1 MLSEMKSLPETLSLV
16 RISDLLQRFFLLI
29 RMIHF
34 CFLHL
39 NWTITVSFFFQ
50 WWHAWRS
57 SGFTSWLVRD
67 NALQTLLT
75 RTSSSPTDAGTGF
88 ISSDSRWWYWAL
100 LTVFLSNWTIISLSK
115 RLQFLLTVSPEER
128 ITYCLRKS
136 WKRLVRSDSLEDI
149 SSTLRAHQL
158 ILPLKD
164 FLVGFLLEPLC
175 YVNIDNTI

>member
-1 MLSEMKSLPETLSLV
+1 MLSETKSLPETLSLG
-16 RISDLLQRFFLLI
+16 RISDLLRRFFLLI

-50 WWHAWRS
+50 W
-57 SGFTSWLVRD
+57 D
-67 NALQTLLT
+67 NALQTLLI

-88 ISSDSRWWYWAL
+88 ISSDSWWWYWAL

-128 ITYCLRKS
+128 ISYCLRKS
-136 WKRLVRSDSLEDI
+136 LKRLVRSDS
-149 SSTLRAHQL
+149 
-158 ILPLKD
+158 
-164 FLVGFLLEPLC
+164 FFFFF
-175 YVNIDNTI
+175 